1 MKSKINNASGFT
13 LIELLVAAVI
23 IVFGLLAIATFLG
36 NLVGKNSANERKT
49 IATVLAEEKIE
60 DLRNDAL
67 KIDLTAADNS
77 VSPHETINTNAG
89 PFIRSWT
96 IVEDFASL
104 SDQITV
110 LVDWEGRGK
119 SEVTLVTLIS
129 N

>member
-36 NLVGKNSANERKT
+36 NLVGKNAANERKT
-49 IATVLAEEKIE
+49 IATILAEEKIE

-67 KIDLTAADNS
+67 TTDITAADNGND
-77 VSPHETINTNAG
+77 TITTAAG
-89 PFIRSWT
+89 PFTRTWT

-104 SDQITV
+104 SDRITV

-119 SEVTLVTLIS
+119 SEVTLITLIS

>member
-49 IATVLAEEKIE
+49 IATILAEEKIE

-67 KIDLTAADNS
+67 KIDITAADNGNDT
-77 VSPHETINTNAG
+77 VTTAAG
-89 PFIRSWT
+89 PFTRTWT

>member
-1 MKSKINNASGFT
+1 MKSKINNAAGFT
-13 LIELLVAAVI
+13 LIEVLIAAVI

-36 NLVGKNSANERKT
+36 NLVGKNTANERKT

-67 KIDLTAADNS
+67 KIDLTAADNGND
-77 VSPHETINTNAG
+77 TITTDAG
-89 PFIRSWT
+89 PFTRTWT

>member
-1 MKSKINNASGFT
+1 MRSKINNASGFT

-49 IATVLAEEKIE
+49 IATILAEEKIE

-67 KIDLTAADNS
+67 KIDLTAADNGN
-77 VSPHETINTNAG
+77 ETITTAAG
-89 PFIRSWT
+89 PFTRTWT